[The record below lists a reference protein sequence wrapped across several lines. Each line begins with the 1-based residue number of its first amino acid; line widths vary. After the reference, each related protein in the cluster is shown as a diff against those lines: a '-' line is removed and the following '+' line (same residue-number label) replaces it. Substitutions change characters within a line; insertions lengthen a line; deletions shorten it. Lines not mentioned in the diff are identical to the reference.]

1 MTKHFSISLGQMD
14 VRIGQPDRN
23 LAKVEELAARAS
35 RRGSNFLLLPELW
48 STGYDLE
55 HSYEHA
61 TRIDS
66 GVFASVSTLAQKYK
80 LAILGSC
87 LSLVGPGQYANTAVL
102 FDEKGDNIADYS
114 KIHLFKLMDEPR
126 YLTPGNVPVIA
137 NTKMGKAG
145 LAICYDLR
153 FPELFRYYAL
163 QGASMVMIPA
173 EWPWP
178 RLSHWRTLLRA
189 RAIENQLFIF
199 ACNRVGSSKKSTF
212 FGHSMII
219 DPWGEIV
226 IEGGED
232 EELITTGI
240 DLGQVKSVR
249 TTIPVF
255 EDRRPDIYGLGHEQI
270 K

>member
-1 MTKHFSISLGQMD
+1 MD
-14 VRIGQPDRN
+14 VRIGQPGKN

-35 RRGSNFLLLPELW
+35 QSGSNFLLLPELW

-55 HSYEHA
+55 HADQHA
-61 TRIDS
+61 ARIDS

-87 LSLVGPGQYANTAVL
+87 LSLVGPGLYANTAVL
-102 FDEKGDNIADYS
+102 FDDNGRIIADYN
-114 KIHLFKLMDEPR
+114 KIHLFKLMDEPQ
-126 YLTPGNVPVIA
+126 YLMPGNKPVVA
-137 NTKMGKAG
+137 DTEWGKAG
-145 LAICYDLR
+145 VAICYDLR

-178 RLSHWRTLLRA
+178 RLSHWRTLLQA

-199 ACNRVGSSKKSTF
+199 ACNRVGTSKRSTF

-232 EELITTGI
+232 EELITAVI

-255 EDRRPDIYGLGHEQI
+255 EDRRPDIYGLEPEQI
-270 K
+270 

>member
-1 MTKHFSISLGQMD
+1 MSLHLSISLGQMD
-14 VRIGQPDRN
+14 VHIGQPDRN

-55 HSYEHA
+55 NAGEHA

-66 GVFASVSTLAQKYK
+66 GVFAAVSTLARKYN

-87 LSLVGPGQYANTAVL
+87 LSLFGPGQYANTAVF
-102 FDEKGDNIADYS
+102 FDENGRNIADYE
-114 KIHLFKLMDEPR
+114 KIHLFKLMDEPK
-126 YLTPGNVPVIA
+126 YLTPGNRPVL
-137 NTKMGKAG
+137 TDTEWGKAG

-153 FPELFRYYAL
+153 FPELFRHYAL
-163 QGASMVMIPA
+163 QGATMVMIPA

-189 RAIENQLFIF
+189 RAIENQLFIL
-199 ACNRVGSSKKSTF
+199 ACNRVGTSKRSTF

-240 DLGQVKSVR
+240 DLGQVNSVR

-255 EDRRPDIYGLGHEQI
+255 EDRRPDIYGLEPEQI